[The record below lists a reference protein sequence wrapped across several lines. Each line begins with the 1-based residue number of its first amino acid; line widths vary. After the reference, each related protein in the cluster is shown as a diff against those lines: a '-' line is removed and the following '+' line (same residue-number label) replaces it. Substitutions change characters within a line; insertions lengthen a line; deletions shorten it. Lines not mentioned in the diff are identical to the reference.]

1 MAEQTVCQI
10 VSCHTYRTV
19 GMNILFVC
27 TFKVTENASGGIAR
41 VTGNLS
47 KLFTEKGHV
56 CNLAYYNDVDG
67 PSGGS
72 FGTVT
77 GLVRNQE
84 KEALSTL
91 AARNDVFI
99 VQVQMS
105 KSNLYLLPILKSVRE
120 QYGTRIIYCHHSV
133 PFAEAA
139 GYDSGYL
146 KYLLFHSGLTV
157 SRRISQ
163 SLWCLTA
170 MLFPQLAVKR
180 IARRSQAVTDNV
192 DMTVLLSE
200 SFIPLYRKYVDC
212 RESQVTAIGNCVTF
226 NHRLPVEK
234 LQSKQKTLLVV
245 SNMTEHAKRISAVLE
260 IWNMVSADK
269 TAKDWNLVLVGDGQD
284 MEYYRRKAKRLGLE
298 RCRFEG
304 RQDPLPYYSQSSI
317 LLMTSAFEGFGMV
330 MIEAQQMGCVPVVF
344 ESTSSVHD
352 IIDDGYNGLIV
363 PGFDRKLFAI
373 RLSCLMSDT
382 DGLNRMARNCIGPD
396 DRFSGES
403 IYSKWESVLKP
414 DTKTDK

>member
-330 MIEAQQMGCVPVVF
+330 LVEAMACGLGVISFDCPWGPSSILANGEDGILVENGNTNSLAEAIKSLIEDPDKLNTMAKNAIVNVKRFQMDKIANQWK
-344 ESTSSVHD
+344 ELLE
-352 IIDDGYNGLIV
+352 NLI
-363 PGFDRKLFAI
+363 
-373 RLSCLMSDT
+373 
-382 DGLNRMARNCIGPD
+382 
-396 DRFSGES
+396 
-403 IYSKWESVLKP
+403 
-414 DTKTDK
+414 